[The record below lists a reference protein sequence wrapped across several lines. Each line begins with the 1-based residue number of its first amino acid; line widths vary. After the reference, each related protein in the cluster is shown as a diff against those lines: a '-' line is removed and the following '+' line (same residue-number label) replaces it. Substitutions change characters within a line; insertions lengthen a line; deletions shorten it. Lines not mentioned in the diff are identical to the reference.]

1 MGARGNSGVP
11 GNSLTLFEYNSKWPE
26 LAEGLIKVLEN
37 SHQEVPDDLRK
48 IAEEVATGERKVVD
62 RNNVVKKPSK
72 TQLREIKDAK
82 RQYDSAGKPICKFF
96 LEGFCTNGD
105 WCQFS

>member
-1 MGARGNSGVP
+1 MGRGLDIPTVTHVVIYDMGDIDDYIHRVGRTARGNSGVP

-72 TQLREIKDAK
+72 TQLREIK
-82 RQYDSAGKPICKFF
+82 
-96 LEGFCTNGD
+96 
-105 WCQFS
+105 